1 MSDFPHPHTPTS
13 TYPASHTAP
22 FPSLH
27 PQTEKVCHQGTNA
40 IFPGGRRRRQGETKD
55 FNCVPVG
62 AEVRNQ
68 RLLSFPAVKDAPS
81 EP

>member
-1 MSDFPHPHTPTS
+1 MSDFPRPHTPTS

-40 IFPGGRRRRQGETKD
+40 IFPKGGGGGRGRGKISI
-55 FNCVPVG
+55 
-62 AEVRNQ
+62 VRLWGP
-68 RLLSFPAVKDAPS
+68 R
-81 EP
+81 